1 MDYRDMSG
9 LTVKDGRLI
18 NDRPNSITGIQQ
30 AANIKREMKDQRKVG
45 MMTRAIVN
53 AEMMKDIIR

>member
-1 MDYRDMSG
+1 MDYKDMSG

-53 AEMMKDIIR
+53 AEIMKDIIR

>member
-1 MDYRDMSG
+1 MDYKDMSG

>member
-1 MDYRDMSG
+1 MNYRDMSG

-18 NDRPNSITGIQQ
+18 NDRPNSIMGIQQ

>member
-1 MDYRDMSG
+1 MNYRDMSG

>member
-45 MMTRAIVN
+45 MMTRAMVN

>member
-1 MDYRDMSG
+1 MNYRDMSG

-18 NDRPNSITGIQQ
+18 NDRPNSIMGIQQ
-30 AANIKREMKDQRKVG
+30 AADLKREMKEQRKVS

-53 AEMMKDIIR
+53 ADMIKGIIR